1 METTQMDLASQIK
14 ALREKTGAGITDCKK
29 ALLDNDG
36 DFDKA
41 VEFLRKK
48 GLASAAKKS
57 DRATKEGSVTA
68 YIAPDGK
75 TAAIIELN
83 CETDFVAK
91 TEEFQKAAEGLA
103 KECAEGSIK
112 TTEEADPKVKEIVL
126 KLGENMSMKRFERF
140 ELSGSGRLGSYIH
153 SAGGKKGSM
162 VELSCENDDVAK
174 HDAVDGLL
182 KELGMQIVAFG
193 ARWTNR
199 EDVPEAEIA
208 KEKEIYAA
216 AVREEGKPEAAI
228 EKIVEGKLN
237 KLFFRAFVLSEQVSM
252 RDNKTPLKSII
263 EEAAKAAG
271 GSIKIKRFARY
282 TLGGE

>member
-1 METTQMDLASQIK
+1 MTTTTLAEQIK
-14 ALREKTGAGITDCKK
+14 ALREKTGAGITACKK
-29 ALLDNDG
+29 ALTDNDG

-57 DRATKEGSVTA
+57 DRATKEGAVTA

-75 TAAIIELN
+75 TGAIIELN

-103 KECAEGSIK
+103 KECAEGTITS
-112 TTEEADPKVKEIVL
+112 TEAAEAKVKDLIL
-126 KLGENMSMKRFERF
+126 KLGENMTLKRFERF
-140 ELSGSGRLGSYIH
+140 ELSGPGRLGSYIH

-162 VELSCENDDVAK
+162 VELTCSSDDAAK

-193 ARWTNR
+193 AKWTDR
-199 EDVPEAEIA
+199 EEVPAEEVA
-208 KEKEIYAA
+208 KEKEIYSA

-237 KLFFRAFVLSEQVSM
+237 KLFFRAFCLNEQVSM
-252 RDNKTPLKSII
+252 RDNKTPLKTII
-263 EEAAKAAG
+263 EEASKAAG
-271 GSIKIKRFARY
+271 GTITIKRFAQY

>member
-1 METTQMDLASQIK
+1 MTTTTLAEQIK

-29 ALLDNDG
+29 ALTEVDG

-41 VEFLRKK
+41 VEALRKK

-57 DRATKEGSVTA
+57 DRATKEGAVTA

-75 TAAIIELN
+75 TGAIIELN

-91 TEEFQKAAEGLA
+91 TEEFQKAAENLA
-103 KECAEGSIK
+103 KDCAEGSIK
-112 TTEEADPKVKEIVL
+112 STEEADPKVKDLVA
-126 KLGENMSMKRFERF
+126 KLGENMSLKRFDRF
-140 ELSGSGRLGSYIH
+140 ELAGSGRLGSYIH

-162 VELSCENDDVAK
+162 VELTCANDDVAK

-193 ARWTNR
+193 AKWTNR
-199 EDVPEAEIA
+199 EEVPAEEVA

-216 AVREEGKPEAAI
+216 AVREEGKPEAAVP
-228 EKIVEGKLN
+228 KIVEGKLN
-237 KLFFRAFVLSEQVSM
+237 KLFFRAFCLNEQVSM
-252 RDNKTPLKSII
+252 RDNKTPLKDII
-263 EEAAKAAG
+263 AEAEKAAG
-271 GSIKIKRFARY
+271 GSISIKRFAQY